1 LIFTKH
7 SLDPPTEA
15 LEKAAER
22 FGTPPERR
30 NRSAAQNDQGARR
43 ELPGGKVVI
52 QADADARPLKGMGE
66 LLYRQFLQYFRN
78 SMYLSVY
85 ILQMAFHPIALGGH
99 YVL

>member
-1 LIFTKH
+1 
-7 SLDPPTEA
+7 
-15 LEKAAER
+15 
-22 FGTPPERR
+22 
-30 NRSAAQNDQGARR
+30 
-43 ELPGGKVVI
+43 
-52 QADADARPLKGMGE
+52 MGE